1 MLSKSEI
8 FECNDVKI
16 EQVPVPEWGGSVYVK
31 TITAKEQ
38 DTWSADVSEQK
49 KNSTA
54 NFQAS
59 FLVMCICDESGTLVF
74 DASDADALGN
84 KSAGAL
90 NTVFNVASRLNGL
103 SSGDVKELEKNSV
116 TIQDADFISGSLVI

>member
-1 MLSKSEI
+1 MLSKKEI
-8 FECNDVKI
+8 FECNDVQI
-16 EQVPVPEWGGSVYVK
+16 EQVKVPEWGGSVYVK

-38 DTWSADVSEQK
+38 DAWSADVTEQK
-49 KNSTA
+49 KENRA

-59 FLVMCICDESGTLVF
+59 FLVMCICDESGQLLF
-74 DASDADALGN
+74 DVSDADALGN

-90 NTVFNVASRLNGL
+90 NKMFNVASRLNGL

-116 TIQDADFISGSLVI
+116 TTQDDVSISGSLVI